1 MDEQTKNLITD
12 EINNNEICL
21 FMKGTPDAPQCG
33 FSLAV
38 SNILKIMEVKFKGVN
53 VLESQNL
60 REGIKEYSEWPTIP
74 QLYIKNE
81 FIGGCDI
88 VKEMYENGDSRKFF
102 KKKYFSQ
109 IMKSLIYKT
118 IIAVIAI
125 VIVYEFTI
133 AKQIKEITSQ
143 SEILLSKEG
152 RKVGVDKIRDEI
164 KKAVKKERYLSKE
177 DAKLINQF
185 ISKIR
190 KELKESED

>member
-1 MDEQTKNLITD
+1 
-12 EINNNEICL
+12 
-21 FMKGTPDAPQCG
+21 
-33 FSLAV
+33 
-38 SNILKIMEVKFKGVN
+38 
-53 VLESQNL
+53 
-60 REGIKEYSEWPTIP
+60 
-74 QLYIKNE
+74 
-81 FIGGCDI
+81 
-88 VKEMYENGDSRKFF
+88 
-102 KKKYFSQ
+102 
-109 IMKSLIYKT
+109 MKSFIYKT

-133 AKQIKEITSQ
+133 AKQIKEITAQ

-152 RKVGVDKIRDEI
+152 RKDGVDKIRDEI

>member
-1 MDEQTKNLITD
+1 
-12 EINNNEICL
+12 
-21 FMKGTPDAPQCG
+21 
-33 FSLAV
+33 
-38 SNILKIMEVKFKGVN
+38 
-53 VLESQNL
+53 
-60 REGIKEYSEWPTIP
+60 
-74 QLYIKNE
+74 
-81 FIGGCDI
+81 
-88 VKEMYENGDSRKFF
+88 
-102 KKKYFSQ
+102 
-109 IMKSLIYKT
+109 MKSFIYKT